1 MSSNQ
6 RTCLQLRAYV
16 EGITSYVNGITSHLD
31 EIKLI
36 INTLENSESQN
47 IQAVINQQRP
57 IIRQVRIEQPVPVV
71 QPVAPVQPIQPLCL
85 AYPPLA
91 FGSISSNNVLTSNQI
106 SRIEDIRVSNYVRC
120 KDFNQDDINI
130 LAIFRNMNH
139 KNFNVYFTSISRNM
153 TSKDKKNLKS
163 RIYRRCNNEQTNEYY
178 RNYYRNRRDRL
189 SGGSPASI

>member
-6 RTCLQLRAYV
+6 RTCLQLRGYV

-47 IQAVINQQRP
+47 IQAVRNQQRP
-57 IIRQVRIEQPVPVV
+57 IIRQVRIEQPVPVL

-91 FGSISSNNVLTSNQI
+91 FGSISSNNAPVITNVLTSNQI
-106 SRIEDIRVSNYVRC
+106 SRIEDIRISNYVRS

-139 KNFNVYFTSISRNM
+139 NNFNVYFTCVFIS
-153 TSKDKKNLKS
+153 SSGNLIS
-163 RIYRRCNNEQTNEYY
+163 DSSCTLSNE
-178 RNYYRNRRDRL
+178 
-189 SGGSPASI
+189 S